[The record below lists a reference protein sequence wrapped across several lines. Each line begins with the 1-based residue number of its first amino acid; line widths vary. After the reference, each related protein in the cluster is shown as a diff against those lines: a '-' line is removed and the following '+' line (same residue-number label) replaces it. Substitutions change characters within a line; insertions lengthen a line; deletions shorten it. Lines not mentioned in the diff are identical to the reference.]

1 MNNLIMYLN
10 MLGFQLPKC
19 HHVNRYVY
27 NFWLPSSISP
37 FLPKLITKLID
48 LIMETSGI
56 GLPKCTRVV

>member
-1 MNNLIMYLN
+1 
-10 MLGFQLPKC
+10 MLGLKLRKC

-27 NFWLPSSISP
+27 HFWLPSSISP

-48 LIMETSGI
+48 LIMETSI